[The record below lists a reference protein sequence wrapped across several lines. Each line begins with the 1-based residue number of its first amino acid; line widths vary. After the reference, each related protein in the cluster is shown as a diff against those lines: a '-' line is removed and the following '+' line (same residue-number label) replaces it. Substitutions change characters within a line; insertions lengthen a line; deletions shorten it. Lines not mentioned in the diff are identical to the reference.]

1 MNPGGSDDLTHLY
14 PEARPG
20 TGYGYPSTDYG
31 YGCPG
36 PDPSAAGYGA
46 PGAAGAGDSGWYP
59 DPAASG
65 AVRAFGGRYELG
77 QVLGRGG
84 MAEVY
89 LAQDTRL
96 GRTVAV
102 KTLRADLA
110 QDPVVHA
117 RFRREAQSTASL
129 NHPAI
134 AAVYDTG
141 EDRAYDAA
149 AGAGMSL
156 PYIVMEYVDG
166 FTLRELLYSGR
177 TLLPERILEIAAGI
191 LQALA
196 YSHRGGIVHRDI
208 KPANVM
214 LTRAGQV
221 KVMDFGIARDMADA
235 GMTMTQPS
243 AVVGTAQYLSPEQAL
258 GQQVDARS
266 DLYSVGCLL
275 YELLTLRPPFTGDSP
290 MAVMYQHVQEVP
302 QPPSLHNPGVTPEL
316 DAVVLRALA
325 KDRDVRY
332 QSADEMRADVE
343 ACLGW
348 GGPAAVAVPPPVPA
362 DAGWYEAQYGD
373 HEVVDEGEDEGEDEA
388 FSGGGG
394 TKSTAVL
401 ATAGVLVAA
410 GALALGWLLFGG
422 GPPDTGE
429 DGKDQAVAAAVST
442 GVAKAEVPDVTG
454 KDEDAA
460 ARILDEQGFKVNTR
474 HVTSGE
480 DPGTVLDQ
488 DPPGGDRVEKGTEIT
503 LTVAR
508 AAAESTVPDLTGAT
522 VAEAKAL
529 LAAQDLTLGSTT
541 EVDSGAESG
550 TVVGQ
555 SVADGQEVE
564 PGTTVDVKV
573 AGAVETVQVP
583 ADLVGKTLA
592 EVRSEL
598 GDLGLDVSVAS
609 GSSGAS
615 DAVVTSS
622 TPEPGSEV
630 AGGSTVTVVTEAA
643 EGEDSDSDSD
653 SGSDSD
659 SDSGADTDSGSP
671 SGAGD
676 SDAGASASD
685 ASVSSVSSA
694 SSVSGVAASGASR
707 AGSSGGAS

>member
-1 MNPGGSDDLTHLY
+1 M
-14 PEARPG
+14 
-20 TGYGYPSTDYG
+20 
-31 YGCPG
+31 
-36 PDPSAAGYGA
+36 
-46 PGAAGAGDSGWYP
+46 
-59 DPAASG
+59 
-65 AVRAFGGRYELG
+65 
-77 QVLGRGG
+77 LGRGG

-110 QDPVVHA
+110 QDAVFQA

-141 EDRAYDAA
+141 EDRAYDDAGG

-177 TLLPERILEIAAGI
+177 TLLPERILEIAVGI
-191 LQALA
+191 LHALA

-214 LTRAGQV
+214 LTRGGQV

-235 GMTMTQPS
+235 GMTMTQP
-243 AVVGTAQYLSPEQAL
+243 ATVVGTAQYLSPEQAL
-258 GQQVDARS
+258 GRQVDARS
-266 DLYSVGCLL
+266 DLYSLGCLL
-275 YELLTLRPPFTGDSP
+275 YELLTFRTPFTGDSP
-290 MAVMYQHVQEVP
+290 MAVMYQHVQEMP
-302 QPPSLHNPGVTPEL
+302 QPPSLHNPEVTPEL

-332 QSADEMRADVE
+332 GSADEMRADIE
-343 ACLGW
+343 ACLGG
-348 GGPAAVAVPPPVPA
+348 GGPAPVAVPPAEPV
-362 DAGWYEAQYGD
+362 DAARYQAQYG
-373 HEVVDEGEDEGEDEA
+373 EDEFGGEGS
-388 FSGGGG
+388 SGGGG
-394 TKSTAVL
+394 KKSTALL
-401 ATAGVLVAA
+401 AAAGVLVVA
-410 GALALGWLLFGG
+410 GALALGWFLFGG
-422 GPPDTGE
+422 GPPPGTGE
-429 DGKDQAVAAAVST
+429 DGKGEAVSAAVST
-442 GVAKAEVPDVTG
+442 GAAKIEVPDVTG

-460 ARILDEQGFKVNTR
+460 SRILDEKGFKVNTR
-474 HVTSGE
+474 HVTSGK

-488 DPPGGDRVEKGTEIT
+488 DPSGGDRVAKGTEIT
-503 LTVAR
+503 LSVAG

-541 EVDSGAESG
+541 EVDSGAETG

-583 ADLVGKTLA
+583 ADIVGKTLA

-609 GSSGAS
+609 DSSGAS
-615 DAVVTSS
+615 DAVVTAS

-630 AGGSTVTVVTEAA
+630 AAGSTVTLVTEAA
-643 EGEDSDSDSD
+643 EDDGTDSDSD
-653 SGSDSD
+653 SGSGSG
-659 SDSGADTDSGSP
+659 SGSGAETVSGTETETGAP
-671 SGAGD
+671 SETGG
-676 SDAGASASD
+676 SDAGTAASD
-685 ASVSSVSSA
+685 ASGSSA
-694 SSVSGVAASGASR
+694 SSASGVAASGASKAGASG